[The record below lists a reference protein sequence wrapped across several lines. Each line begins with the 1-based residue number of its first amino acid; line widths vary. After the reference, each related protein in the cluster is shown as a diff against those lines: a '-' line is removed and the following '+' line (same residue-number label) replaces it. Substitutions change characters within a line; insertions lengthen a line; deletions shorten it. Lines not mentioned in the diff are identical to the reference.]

1 MSRFFIDRPVFA
13 WVIAI
18 GLMLVGALAIVSLPI
33 NQFPDVAP
41 PAISIQVVYPGATAQ
56 TVRDTAVQVIEQQLN
71 GLDGLRYISSDS
83 NADGTATIIAT
94 FEQGTNPDIAQVQV
108 QNKLQVATP
117 MLPQEVQR
125 QGLRVVKY
133 KQNFMLVLALVSE
146 DGRMS
151 SGDLGDL
158 VASRLQDPIART
170 PGVGDFQLLGSQY
183 AMRIW
188 LDPERLNGFQLTPQD
203 VIGAIQAEN
212 VQVASGQVGGLP
224 ARRRRSAIRKRH
236 RQGANEDRRGVRADS
251 AQGQRRRFAGSPT
264 RRRDDHARQRKL
276 RNFDEV
282 QPRPTVGRHG
292 TAARDGREPAR
303 VHGRRAAHDCRD
315 RAELAARREG
325 GLPLRHVA
333 RRLGVD
339 RSGIAHARRGD
350 GARLP
355 RHVPVLAEL
364 ARHVDTDTGRARR
377 VARDVR
383 GAIRVR
389 FHDQRHDDVCNGAR
403 DRFARRRRD
412 HRRRERGTHH
422 GRGRA
427 VTERSD
433 AQVDGSALRRAR
445 RRCARAVG
453 RFPADELL
461 RRIYGR
467 HLPPVRDHDHLRDG
481 VLGARRRDLHAR
493 ALRDSAQAARVRRT
507 ARKEGSQALLRLVQP
522 HVRPRRGRLPARRQ
536 ARAAAAR
543 PLHGGLPCDRR
554 GCRRV
559 VQRAAERV
567 PAQ

>member
-18 GLMLVGALAIVSLPI
+18 GLMLAGSLAIVNLPI

-94 FEQGTNPDIAQVQV
+94 FEQGTDPDIAQVQV

-158 VASRLQDPIART
+158 VASTLQDPIART

-224 ARRRRSAIRKRH
+224 AHRRRSAIRERH
-236 RQGANEDRRGVRADS
+236 RQGAHEDRRGVRAHS
-251 AQGQRRRFAGSPT
+251 AQGQCRRLAGPPT

-276 RNFDEV
+276 RHFGRSTTTAYRRPAWRCGSR
-282 QPRPTVGRHG
+282 QARISSSPRP
-292 TAARDGREPAR
+292 P
-303 VHGRRAAHDCRD
+303 C
-315 RAELAARREG
+315 
-325 GLPLRHVA
+325 
-333 RRLGVD
+333 
-339 RSGIAHARRGD
+339 

-355 RHVPVLAEL
+355 RSS
-364 ARHVDTDTGRARR
+364 RTCR
-377 VARDVR
+377 
-383 GAIRVR
+383 
-389 FHDQRHDDVCNGAR
+389 
-403 DRFARRRRD
+403 
-412 HRRRERGTHH
+412 
-422 GRGRA
+422 
-427 VTERSD
+427 
-433 AQVDGSALRRAR
+433 
-445 RRCARAVG
+445 
-453 RFPADELL
+453 PA
-461 RRIYGR
+461 
-467 HLPPVRDHDHLRDG
+467 
-481 VLGARRRDLHAR
+481 
-493 ALRDSAQAARVRRT
+493 
-507 ARKEGSQALLRLVQP
+507 
-522 HVRPRRGRLPARRQ
+522 
-536 ARAAAAR
+536 
-543 PLHGGLPCDRR
+543 
-554 GCRRV
+554 
-559 VQRAAERV
+559 
-567 PAQ
+567 

>member
-224 ARRRRSAIRKRH
+224 ARQGVQLSASVIGKVRMKTAEEFERILLKVNADGSQVRLRDVATITLGSESFAISTKYNH
-236 RQGANEDRRGVRADS
+236 GLPSAGMALRLATGANQLES
-251 AQGQRRRFAGSPT
+251 
-264 RRRDDHARQRKL
+264 
-276 RNFDEV
+276 
-282 QPRPTVGRHG
+282 
-292 TAARDGREPAR
+292 TAAVRRTIAEIEPN
-303 VHGRRAAHDCRD
+303 
-315 RAELAARREG
+315 
-325 GLPLRHVA
+325 LPPGVKVVFPYDTSPVVS
-333 RRLGVD
+333 GVD

-364 ARHVDTDTGRARR
+364 ARHVDTDAGRARR
-377 VARDVR
+377 AARDVR

-403 DRFARRRRD
+403 DRLARR
-412 HRRRERGTHH
+412 
-422 GRGRA
+422 
-427 VTERSD
+427 
-433 AQVDGSALRRAR
+433 
-445 RRCARAVG
+445 
-453 RFPADELL
+453 
-461 RRIYGR
+461 
-467 HLPPVRDHDHLRDG
+467 
-481 VLGARRRDLHAR
+481 
-493 ALRDSAQAARVRRT
+493 
-507 ARKEGSQALLRLVQP
+507 
-522 HVRPRRGRLPARRQ
+522 
-536 ARAAAAR
+536 
-543 PLHGGLPCDRR
+543 
-554 GCRRV
+554 
-559 VQRAAERV
+559 
-567 PAQ
+567 